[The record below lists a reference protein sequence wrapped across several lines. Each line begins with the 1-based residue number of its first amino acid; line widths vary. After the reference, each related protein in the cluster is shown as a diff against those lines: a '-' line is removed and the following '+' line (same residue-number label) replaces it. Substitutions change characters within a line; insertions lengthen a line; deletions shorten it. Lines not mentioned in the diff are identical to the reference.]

1 MSAPKT
7 QRPLPRLPMN
17 EHSERVV
24 LGNLLFDNAH
34 WEQAKELT
42 ADDFS
47 LHSHQRIFACIRS
60 RLSIGRPI
68 DHILLIDAM
77 RRAKECTDMDA
88 AYIVDLGNDLLN
100 RVFDMESHVALL
112 QEKAALRRIIGACHD
127 ASVRAYAEDY
137 SAKIAEILINHI
149 ERKP

>member
-1 MSAPKT
+1 MSTPRT

-60 RLSIGRPI
+60 RLSIGQPI
-68 DHILLIDAM
+68 DVILLIDAM
-77 RRAKECTDMDA
+77 RRQKELDAMGA
-88 AYIVDLGNDLLN
+88 AYISDLTDGLS
-100 RVFDMESHVALL
+100 RAFAGMESHVALL

-127 ASVRAYAEDY
+127 ASVRAYAEDS
-137 SAKIAEILINHI
+137 SAQIAESLINQI
-149 ERKP
+149 ERKL

>member
-1 MSAPKT
+1 
-7 QRPLPRLPMN
+7 MN

-34 WEQAKELT
+34 WEQAKVLEVE
-42 ADDFS
+42 DFW
-47 LHSHQRIFACIRS
+47 LHRHQRIFACIKS

-77 RRAKECTDMDA
+77 RRQKELNVMDA
-88 AYIVDLGNDLLN
+88 AYISDLANDTLN
-100 RVFDMESHVALL
+100 RVLLFSMEQHAILL
-112 QEKAALRRIIGACHD
+112 KEKAALRRIIGACHD
-127 ASVRAYAEDY
+127 ASVRAYAEED
-137 SAKIAEILINHI
+137 SAQIAESLINRI